1 MRLRVAI
8 CLLHLQYCPPYINIV
23 DKFFPSSVCRSIPS
37 DSHCLKL
44 LQYFDAFRS
53 WPLGSVARDTRL
65 APFLLCVCGH
75 RPQTRSLLKDAPKP
89 LRVFFSPAYHQ
100 PAVIGG
106 FFWVGT
112 YRRHLRVL
120 QFLSKASPSIF
131 RHADRQGQTYEKSF
145 PPLQEI
151 LQFLGKG
158 SPNRPLVRPSIGAK
172 TAQRSRESLNQLS
185 AAQTARVLLTSTS
198 QRSLHPTGKETRMGR
213 VLDSFDVIGIVI
225 AVSALLRL
233 TIA

>member
-1 MRLRVAI
+1 MRLRVTI
-8 CLLHLQYCPPYINIV
+8 CLFHLQYCPRYINIV
-23 DKFFPSSVCRSIPS
+23 DKFFPSSVCRSLHS
-37 DSHCLKL
+37 DSHYLKL
-44 LQYFDAFRS
+44 LLYFDAFRS
-53 WPLGSVARDTRL
+53 LPLGYVARNTRL
-65 APFLLCVCGH
+65 APFLLSVCGH

-112 YRRHLRVL
+112 CRRHLTAL
-120 QFLSKASPSIF
+120 QFLPEASPSIF

-145 PPLQEI
+145 PSLQGI

-158 SPNRPLVRPSIGAK
+158 SPNRPLDRPPIGAE
-172 TAQRSRESLNQLS
+172 TAQRSGESLNQLS
-185 AAQTARVLLTSTS
+185 SAQTARVLLTSTS
-198 QRSLHPTGKETRMGR
+198 QRSLHPTGKETRMGS